1 MKKVSKPQSTRFFD
15 GVRDLD
21 SLIGRSTHNGEYSN
35 NVIRLGFA
43 HLNGQVLEGCP
54 VCITG
59 ELFDKIG
66 GMVYGN
72 GGQLSKRYR
81 LEMVYTIGGEYH
93 LFVKYQHIIGSRR
106 VCAISPDSVQRWIDT
121 QPKSN

>member
-1 MKKVSKPQSTRFFD
+1 MKTRNKPQSTRFFE

-21 SLIGRSTHNGEYSN
+21 TLITRSTHSGEFSKK
-35 NVIRLGFA
+35 VIRLGFT

-54 VCITG
+54 VAISG
-59 ELFDKIG
+59 ELFDAIG

-72 GGQLSKRYR
+72 GGDLNKRYR
-81 LEMVYTIGGEYH
+81 LEMVYTHGGEYH

-121 QPKSN
+121 QPKHG

>member
-1 MKKVSKPQSTRFFD
+1 MKTVNKKQSTRFFE

-43 HLNGQVLEGCP
+43 HLRGQVLEGCP
-54 VCITG
+54 VYITG

-72 GGQLSKRYR
+72 GGALNKRYR
-81 LEMVYTIGGEYH
+81 LEMVYTQGGEYH

-106 VCAISPDSVQRWIDT
+106 VCAISPDSVQRWIGT